1 MKNICFPKNNCKTK
15 VRSFKNYD
23 VEEYQKDV
31 ASIDLLPIILRT
43 DDINEIYKYY
53 HDQLLNV
60 INKHAPYIYLTKQ
73 EQNWNRKP
81 WIGKRIQK
89 LIKEKDKIY
98 TKYLK
103 QKSKFWYN
111 RYRTLCR
118 DSTKN

>member
-1 MKNICFPKNNCKTK
+1 M
-15 VRSFKNYD
+15 
-23 VEEYQKDV
+23 EEYQKDV

-53 HDQLLNV
+53 HDQVLNV

-111 RYRTLCR
+111 RYRTLCNIVK
-118 DSTKN
+118 SNIAEAKKVYFTWFFLNKHE